1 MRAKGVFITGTGTDV
16 GKTFVTA
23 LLVKKF
29 RDSGIDAFY
38 YKAALSGASLNPD
51 PGVVSDEQYVKTIA
65 SLPETHETL
74 VSYVYQEAVSPHLAA
89 RKEGNPLELSK
100 VVSDYQLL
108 QSKHDFIFVEGSG
121 GIVCPIRYDNQKIF
135 LEDIIKALDLE
146 IIIVSNALLGSINAT
161 VLTVEYARSRGIGI
175 RGIILNQYQGSEME
189 QDNYKMI
196 QEITGVPI
204 LATVPLNA
212 KKIDLNIEGV

>member
-1 MRAKGVFITGTGTDV
+1 MHAKGVFITGTGTDV

-108 QSKHDFIFVEGSG
+108 KSKHDFIFVEGSG

-135 LEDIIKALDLE
+135 LEDIIKALGLE
-146 IIIVSNALLGSINAT
+146 IILVSNALLGSINAT
-161 VLTVEYARSRGIGI
+161 VLTVEYARSKGIGI
-175 RGIILNQYQGSEME
+175 LGIILNQYQGSEME

-196 QEITGVPI
+196 QEITGVSI
-204 LATVPLNA
+204 LATVPFNA
-212 KKIDLNIEGV
+212 KEIELNIEGF